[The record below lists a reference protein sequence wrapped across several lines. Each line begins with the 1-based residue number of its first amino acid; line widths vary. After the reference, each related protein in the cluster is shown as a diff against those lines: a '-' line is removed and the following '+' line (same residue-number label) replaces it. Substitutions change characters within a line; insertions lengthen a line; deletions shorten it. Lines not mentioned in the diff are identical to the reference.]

1 MKRNMNLQEY
11 LMHSC
16 IPIRLACINVEGWPI
31 TVSLWYV
38 YLEEKIFC
46 ATQKNAK
53 IIEYLSGN
61 PKCGFEVAGD
71 LPPYRGVRGWGYAK
85 LEKVRGVEIL
95 SMLIKKYL
103 RDEKSSL
110 ANFLLRR
117 NENEMA
123 IEITPL
129 SIFSYD
135 YSDRMK
141 DIVVNTKEV

>member
-1 MKRNMNLQEY
+1 M
-11 LMHSC
+11 LMD
-16 IPIRLACINVEGWPI
+16 GQI

-38 YLEEKIFC
+38 YLEERIFC
-46 ATQKNAK
+46 ATQRNAK

-71 LPPYRGVRGWGYAK
+71 LPSYRGVSGWGYAI
-85 LEKVRGVEIL
+85 LDKVRGVEIL
-95 SMLIKKYL
+95 CMLIKKYL

-110 ANFLLRR
+110 AYFLLRR

-129 SIFSYD
+129 SMFSYD

-141 DIVVNTKEV
+141 DIVVNTEEV

>member
-1 MKRNMNLQEY
+1 MD
-11 LMHSC
+11 SC

-46 ATQKNAK
+46 ATQRNAK

-85 LEKVRGVEIL
+85 LDKVRGVEIL
-95 SMLIKKYL
+95 YMLIKKYL

-110 ANFLLRR
+110 ANFLRR
-117 NENEMA
+117 NDNEMA

>member
-1 MKRNMNLQEY
+1 MD
-11 LMHSC
+11 SC

-46 ATQKNAK
+46 ATQRNAK

-85 LEKVRGVEIL
+85 LDKVRGVEIL
-95 SMLIKKYL
+95 YMLIKKYL

-110 ANFLLRR
+110 ANFLRR
-117 NENEMA
+117 NDNEMA
-123 IEITPL
+123 IEITPLSIFSL

>member
-1 MKRNMNLQEY
+1 MNVREY
-11 LMHSC
+11 LMDSF
-16 IPIRLACINVEGWPI
+16 IPIRLACINVDGWPI

-46 ATQKNAK
+46 ATQRNAK
-53 IIEYLSGN
+53 VIEYLSKN
-61 PKCGFEVAGD
+61 PNCGFEVAGD
-71 LPPYRGVRGWGYAK
+71 LSPYRGVRGWGYAK
-85 LEKVRGVEIL
+85 LDKVRGVEIL
-95 SMLIKKYL
+95 YMLIKKYL

-110 ANFLLRR
+110 ANFLLGR

-141 DIVVNTKEV
+141 DIVVNRKKV

>member
-1 MKRNMNLQEY
+1 
-11 LMHSC
+11 
-16 IPIRLACINVEGWPI
+16 
-31 TVSLWYV
+31 
-38 YLEEKIFC
+38 
-46 ATQKNAK
+46 
-53 IIEYLSGN
+53 
-61 PKCGFEVAGD
+61 
-71 LPPYRGVRGWGYAK
+71 
-85 LEKVRGVEIL
+85 
-95 SMLIKKYL
+95 MLIKKYL

>member
-1 MKRNMNLQEY
+1 MKRNMNVREY
-11 LMHSC
+11 LIDSC
-16 IPIRLACINVEGWPI
+16 IPIRLACINVDGWPI

-46 ATQKNAK
+46 ATQRNAK

-85 LEKVRGVEIL
+85 LDKVRGVEIL